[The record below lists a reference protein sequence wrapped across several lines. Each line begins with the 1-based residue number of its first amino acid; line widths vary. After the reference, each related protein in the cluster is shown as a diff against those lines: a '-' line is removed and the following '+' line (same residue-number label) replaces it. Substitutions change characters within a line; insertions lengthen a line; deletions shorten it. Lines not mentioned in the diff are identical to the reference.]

1 VKSKFIS
8 FRKNKNSRKT
18 GGENKLRKIVVKGLL
33 ALGAVLLL
41 STGCGIFTGKNG
53 APSSGTS
60 GYTGQTGSLVFHVVW
75 PVKAVKSRTI
85 PADTALVE
93 IEVTGE
99 GMAQARKETI
109 TPPTTQKRI
118 DGLPIGQKGVT
129 ATAKDNSGKPLA
141 IGYASV
147 IVEPGVVKDVT
158 IELRPIQQSQIDLAR
173 AMVQDVRD
181 AGVAISSGISQ
192 EIASQLSVFT
202 LDIIPTYALT
212 LQRLDFLNTVLSKVY
227 LDTGGEVPEGPH
239 HLTGIPPA
247 KYQARIEQWWD
258 PWLNRE
264 EWIVVLKK
272 IGDAPAAN
280 TWVVNFP
287 ESDALVSGMQLT
299 FKYTG
304 SSDNN
309 YEVAPWEF
317 NVTSSSESQLDYHG
331 SLVLETDSQKHLTK
345 ATVNGSFKDKYL
357 PDGITVQGILTGTPY
372 GQKSYTLLSFS
383 GSITSRKISLSVD
396 NAVANFQP
404 PSQDEK
410 YWGHWLTSATLTNLK
425 FKTQNVAEPIEI
437 TGNLSVEADVSQA
450 TQDKGPLI
458 KKGNFTGTYVSNNS
472 TFEGSISFDW
482 QNPERKRLQN
492 TPLGTASVTGKM
504 AVINRPVFT
513 TSFTL
518 KADNPGAF
526 TVAIDITR
534 GNHYLRGAMNG
545 AWEVVNGRLEV
556 TDWSV
561 DLKNENSI
569 ELQFSKS
576 SNGGV
581 IYGSDGSKVAD
592 VQKDPDLK
600 LLLVRYVDGT
610 IESLQPAS
618 FSFSPVSYTGTVTGR
633 VIDATTN
640 QPIKGA
646 WVESGIDEVMT
657 DINGR
662 FELRAIAGHQTL
674 WIWADGYEEGQ
685 IEVVVPVHGTVDAGD
700 IALQPSPGIFGTVKD
715 TAGIPIPW
723 AQVLLIQNNQIVET
737 TWTNP
742 EGEYGFS
749 NVPAG
754 TYIVGVSAAGY
765 QDALREVTLHENEHL
780 VVDFVLQP
788 GGGGGGP
795 VPPAPASKAKGLVG
809 VRGR

>member
-1 VKSKFIS
+1 MNESFHNLRSNGKF
-8 FRKNKNSRKT
+8 K
-18 GGENKLRKIVVKGLL
+18 KLKEVNLSMLRIAKYGLL
-33 ALGAVLLL
+33 ALGLALLF
-41 STGCGIFTGKNG
+41 STGCGIFSSKSSPTSPG
-53 APSSGTS
+53 APSAP
-60 GYTGQTGSLVFHVVW
+60 QTGTLVLRVQW
-75 PVKAVKSRTI
+75 PQIPTKSRII
-85 PADTALVE
+85 PTSATE
-93 IEVTGE
+93 IDIEITGE
-99 GMAQARKETI
+99 GL
-109 TPPTTQKRI
+109 TTAWTGKIIRPQDTLKI
-118 DGLPIGQKGVT
+118 NLLPIGQKGI
-129 ATAKDNSGKPLA
+129 TAKALDQNGKVLA
-141 IGYASV
+141 VGYTSV
-147 IVEPGVVKDVT
+147 VIEPNLVKDAAVGLDLT
-158 IELRPIQQSQIDLAR
+158 NELKGQIDLAR
-173 AMVQDVRD
+173 AMIQDVRD
-181 AGVAISSGISQ
+181 AGVAMSSGIGQ

-227 LDTGGEVPEGPH
+227 LDTGGGPYS
-239 HLTGIPPA
+239 LMQIPPA
-247 KYQARIEQWWD
+247 TYQAQIEQWW
-258 PWLNRE
+258 NGK

-272 IGDAPAAN
+272 IGDAPSEN

-299 FKYTG
+299 FKRTG

-357 PDGITVQGILTGTPY
+357 PDRITVQGTLTGTPY
-372 GQKSYTLLSFS
+372 GQTSYTQLSFS
-383 GSITSRKISLSVD
+383 GSITSRKISLSID

-425 FKTQNVAEPIEI
+425 FKTQNVEEPIEI

-458 KKGNFTGTYVSNNS
+458 KKGNFTGKYVSNNS

-534 GNHYLRGAMNG
+534 GNHYLRGSMNG
-545 AWEVVNGRLEV
+545 TWEVVNGRLEV

-561 DLKNENSI
+561 DLKNENNI
-569 ELQFSKS
+569 KLQFSKS

-592 VQKDPDLK
+592 IQKDPDLK

-618 FSFSPVSYTGTVTGR
+618 FSFSPVEVTGTVKGR
-633 VIDATTN
+633 VVDATTN
-640 QPIKGA
+640 QPIEGA
-646 WVESGIDEVMT
+646 WVESGIDGTIT
-657 DINGR
+657 DSEGR
-662 FELRAIAGHQTL
+662 FEIRAIAGHQTL
-674 WIWADGYEEGQ
+674 WIWAEGYEEGQ
-685 IEVVVPVHGTVDAGD
+685 IEVVVPAHGTADVGD
-700 IALQPSPGIFGTVKD
+700 IALQPTPGIFGTVKD
-715 TAGIPIPW
+715 IAGIPIPW
-723 AQVLLIQNNQIVET
+723 AWVGLIQNNEIVYVNY
-737 TWTNP
+737 TNW
-742 EGEYGFS
+742 EGEYGFP

-754 TYIVGVSAAGY
+754 TYIVGVSAEGY
-765 QDALREVTLHENEHL
+765 QDASQEVTLHGNEHL
-780 VVDFVLQP
+780 VVDFVLEA
-788 GGGGGGP
+788 GGP
-795 VPPAPASKAKGLVG
+795 VPPASKAKGLVG